1 MHNYVF
7 YTTDLSKDNRVY
19 KAHKLS
25 RKNLIVDKVL
35 HHFIVTK
42 HLVTQQLL
50 VTLFSVTCFLRKPRI
65 VTSSHALE
73 TSDQEFRFFIAVIV
87 KSSCEWRLV
96 GD

>member
-1 MHNYVF
+1 MYNYVF
-7 YTTDLSKDNRVY
+7 YTTNFSKDNRVD

-35 HHFIVTK
+35 RHFIVTK

-65 VTSSHALE
+65 VTISHALE
-73 TSDQEFRFFIAVIV
+73 TSDQEFHFL
-87 KSSCEWRLV
+87 SL
-96 GD
+96 

>member
-7 YTTDLSKDNRVY
+7 YTTDFSKDNRVD

-50 VTLFSVTCFLRKPRI
+50 VTLFSVTGFLRKPRI
-65 VTSSHALE
+65 VTSSHALA
-73 TSDQEFRFFIAVIV
+73 TSDQEFHFYR
-87 KSSCEWRLV
+87 CNC
-96 GD
+96 

>member
-7 YTTDLSKDNRVY
+7 YTTDFSKDNRVY

-87 KSSCEWRLV
+87 KSCCEWRLV

>member
-7 YTTDLSKDNRVY
+7 YTTDFSKDNRVD

-50 VTLFSVTCFLRKPRI
+50 VTFSVTGFLRKPRI

-73 TSDQEFRFFIAVIV
+73 TSDQEFHFYR
-87 KSSCEWRLV
+87 CNC
-96 GD
+96 